1 MNGIITI
8 SRTYG
13 SGGRQV
19 GAKLAQTLGIPFY
32 DKEIIELCAKNS
44 GVSGDFFAHPEQ
56 AGSYLL
62 RDFSASILSELPLGD
77 TVYLAQYAAIR
88 TLAQKA
94 PCVMVGRGAGAA
106 LKDIASVLNVFIYA
120 DMETR
125 KKRAIE
131 EYGDNA
137 RKIEERMAAID
148 KKRASYFKFYA
159 GVDGRQME
167 NYHLCIDSGRVGIDG
182 AVSAIAAAYA
192 AL

>member
-13 SGGRQV
+13 SGGRQI

-106 LKDIASVLNVFIYA
+106 LKDIASVLNV
-120 DMETR
+120 
-125 KKRAIE
+125 
-131 EYGDNA
+131 
-137 RKIEERMAAID
+137 
-148 KKRASYFKFYA
+148 
-159 GVDGRQME
+159 
-167 NYHLCIDSGRVGIDG
+167 
-182 AVSAIAAAYA
+182 
-192 AL
+192 